1 MLLKREVSSM
11 EFRRQGSI
19 NMGKIE
25 YQFFFSTEKGTF
37 LCPSFV
43 HGRFAFFRRRRSLSR
58 SQKRAN
64 LRSSENSVMIPLTT
78 PSLTIK

>member
-1 MLLKREVSSM
+1 M

-43 HGRFAFFRRRRSLSR
+43 HGRFALFRRRRSLSR